1 MVDNEY
7 YEQRR
12 QELLQE
18 YERYLE
24 THGGAILLSP
34 DVTIRLDFL
43 NRTEL
48 ENRSLLEQILAQ
60 LGGVVPGQPPPNQS
74 PVQPPGE
81 TIMKTTW
88 EATEPEEIFEQAIL
102 TTGTFYSDKMVNW
115 SRGKRILIKAE
126 SSLNQA
132 VQLQVIGN
140 TTDTKDRATD
150 IGPALPIS
158 ANSNISVG
166 LAWDDW
172 HPYIGVKITVTVA
185 PTAGLL
191 TVSAVIQ
198 E

>member
-1 MVDNEY
+1 MVNNDY

-34 DVTIRLDFL
+34 DVTTRTDFL

-48 ENRSLLEQILAQ
+48 ENRALLEQILAQ
-60 LGGVVPGQPPPNQS
+60 LGGVVPGQPPPN
-74 PVQPPGE
+74 QPPGE

-132 VQLQVIGN
+132 VQFQVIGN

-172 HPYIGVKITVTVA
+172 HPYIGVKITVPVA

-191 TVSAVIQ
+191 TLSAVIQ